1 MRMTYG
7 GGMRGD
13 ERNQHQFLTLPHT
26 NILYLPYSP
35 YGTISPR
42 SCGPIAHCPVG
53 SVGRTE
59 LTALVFL
66 LIIDALLISLG
77 VYFKYRGR
85 RKDLLVQRRK
95 SSPMNL
101 QHDGPSS
108 SLSSTVPILHES
120 SLTTPPTH
128 SLPLSHPPRESSDI
142 ELSSG
147 TSTVLRYRP
156 KASTPPDSSFPSSEK
171 SSKVSRLLEGYPQG
185 NLQGPQYQLTL
196 SFHNLSFHLPSGKAL
211 LEDMSGTVRP
221 GRFTAI
227 MGPSGAG
234 KTTLMRALMGKLQ
247 GIEGETRVSQVP
259 IEMKK
264 LERLIG
270 YVPQE
275 DTMLR
280 ELTAREIM
288 YHSASVRL
296 PRSWSSTQKKRYA
309 DAVMEA
315 LGLGEDVADV
325 LVGDENTRGL
335 SGGQRKRLN
344 IGMELVA
351 TPLALFL
358 DEPTTGLD
366 ATVALA
372 LSDTLRE
379 ISHLGLTVLSI
390 LHQPRPEIF
399 HSFDDVLLLA
409 PGGHMAFQ
417 GSVLDAV
424 PYFTSLGFYF
434 PPKVNPAD
442 VLMDILSGHGS
453 PPPVGS
459 SNLTSRSASKP
470 LPSPKDLGRLWDLY
484 RRAHPVRDPAGSD
497 PHQGSDNPSFDDL
510 SPPTALANRQQDEGG
525 SDSSSSSNTR
535 WSWRGSGRF
544 SVATLLSTLSLKPPP
559 SPHAAAMTRRWQE
572 MSDERGATRARQLL
586 LCLSRALLQQY
597 RRPRTLIFEYGV
609 AAIAGILLGVAVMHW
624 DGEFYIGVLLPPY
637 TSISASPRITT
648 MPEMCLFITASVAI
662 SGCPAAVLTFGE
674 EKPVYWREA
683 GSGHSRIA
691 YFLGKVLSTIPRL
704 LLGSL
709 HYTAFFHLLA
719 HSPLP
724 LSDLY
729 PLVLLQYFCVYGA
742 SEAISLAF
750 SRSNGTL
757 IASIATLIVAVFNGY
772 GPSYTDAQKWHLSWF
787 WDMCYTRWFTE
798 AFISAYTLPYRDLYD
813 VEGSM
818 AVLGYTLD
826 RFIMNMCLP
835 FVIGIILRIIG
846 FMILVGLN
854 RNQQK

>member
-1 MRMTYG
+1 MGVCYAGSNVSGIVVSQDYTCPPHYYCPNTTASNPASLPRLCPATKDCTMT
-7 GGMRGD
+7 R
-13 ERNQHQFLTLPHT
+13 
-26 NILYLPYSP
+26 LYNGWCEPQGPYEPMVCPAGHYCPEPSTKYPCPEGYFCP

-442 VLMDILSGHGS
+442 VLMDILSGHG
-453 PPPVGS
+453 
-459 SNLTSRSASKP
+459 
-470 LPSPKDLGRLWDLY
+470 LWDLY

-535 WSWRGSGRF
+535 W
-544 SVATLLSTLSLKPPP
+544 T
-559 SPHAAAMTRRWQE
+559 
-572 MSDERGATRARQLL
+572 TRARQLL